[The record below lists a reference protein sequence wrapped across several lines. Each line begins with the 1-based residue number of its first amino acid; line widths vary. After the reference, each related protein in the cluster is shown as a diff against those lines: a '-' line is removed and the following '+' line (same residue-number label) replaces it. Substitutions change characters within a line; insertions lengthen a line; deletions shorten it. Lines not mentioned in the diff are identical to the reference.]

1 MMNERWLRFNSFQI
15 NPETGDLLGA
25 DGPVGLQPLPSR
37 VLTLLVLKAGA
48 LVTRDDIK
56 RRIWGETTF
65 AADQALNA
73 AIRQI
78 RIALDDSATE
88 PRFVSTVPRK
98 GYRFVAQIEPGSGPS
113 PFLSADAAT
122 ENASQHSG
130 APVTAVDQTEVVGG
144 PRVTLPRA
152 WRNRSPSSRLLIVAL
167 AVITIA
173 TLVGIDRLAGFR
185 GVSDSV
191 GSIREAANLPED
203 ARLEYLKGRE
213 LLKRSD
219 PGSWR
224 DAATAFEAVR
234 AQSPDF
240 LPATAGAGHAALR
253 LGQFERAAGL
263 AAWTLASD
271 SLNGEAHMILGAT
284 LLQRGNWDQAR
295 TAFERARSL
304 APDLV
309 GSYTGLAVLAALDER
324 PEAAFELAEAAL
336 DADPLSAITLGDAG
350 YVALWTGH
358 PQRAIDWCRHAQDL
372 QPDWSIPKYCL
383 LDAYHDLGRAEAE
396 QRQAAAIL
404 RLLDAPSAVI
414 RDVEAASAPDGL
426 RRYRSWQ
433 IERLDPAGSEP
444 PELAGYLAVL
454 RMQEGNVDDAVRLLE
469 VAAETDPVGL
479 RFTLLDPVFDSLQ
492 RDPRFGGLA
501 PPARSGL

>member
-1 MMNERWLRFNSFQI
+1 MNERWLRFDAFQI
-15 NPETGDLLGA
+15 DLETGDLLGVE
-25 DGPVGLQPLPSR
+25 GPVSLQPLPSR
-37 VLTLLVLKAGA
+37 VLTLLVSQAGA
-48 LVTRDDIK
+48 LVTRDEIK
-56 RRIWGETTF
+56 QRIWGETTF

-78 RIALDDSATE
+78 RIALDDSATQ

-98 GYRFVAQIEPGSGPS
+98 GYRFVARVEAGSGPP
-113 PFLSADAAT
+113 PFDPVDSAMGD
-122 ENASQHSG
+122 ASQLADPPLVAGDPTEASG
-130 APVTAVDQTEVVGG
+130 EPGVA
-144 PRVTLPRA
+144 LPRA
-152 WRNRSPSSRLLIVAL
+152 RRTRSPRSRVLIVAL
-167 AVITIA
+167 AVIAIA
-173 TLVGIDRLAGFR
+173 ALVGIERLAGSR

-191 GSIREAANLPED
+191 GSDGLAANLPED
-203 ARLEYLKGRE
+203 VRLEYLKGRE

-219 PGSWR
+219 PGSWT

-234 AQSPDF
+234 AQAPDF

-295 TAFERARSL
+295 TALERARSL

-324 PEAAFELAEAAL
+324 PEAALELAEAAL
-336 DADPLSAITLGDAG
+336 DTDPLSAITLGDVG

-372 QPDWSIPKYCL
+372 QPDWSTPKYCL
-383 LDAYHDLGRAEAE
+383 LDAYHALGRAEAE

-404 RLLDAPSAVI
+404 RLLDAPSTVI
-414 RDVEAASAPDGL
+414 REVQSASAPDGL

-454 RMQEGNVDDAVRLLE
+454 RMQDGDVDDAVRLLE
-469 VAAETDPVGL
+469 VAAETDPVQL
-479 RFTLLDPVFDSLQ
+479 RFTLLDPVFDSLH
-492 RDPRFGGLA
+492 RDPRFRRLA
-501 PPARSGL
+501 PPASSGL